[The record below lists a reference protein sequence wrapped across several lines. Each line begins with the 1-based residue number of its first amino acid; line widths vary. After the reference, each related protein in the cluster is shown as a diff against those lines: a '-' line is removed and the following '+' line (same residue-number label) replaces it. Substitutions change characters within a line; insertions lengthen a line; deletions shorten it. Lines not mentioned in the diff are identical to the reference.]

1 MIKFNLLHPADQ
13 IVMLMERIYR
23 YGMTTTSGGNLS
35 VLDDNGDIW
44 ITPSGI
50 DKGNLKRIDIMQIK
64 TDGTVIGPHK
74 PSVELPFHA
83 HVYKTRPDA
92 KAVIHAHPPASVAFS
107 IVRQIPNVHLVPNI
121 NKICGE
127 VGMAEYD
134 VPGSEALGEKI
145 SVAFTKGY
153 DTVMME
159 NHGVIVIGANLFNAF
174 MKFET
179 IDMCA
184 KLEIRAKNIGIIK
197 PLSQKHIDISLQKK
211 GELLQEFVPSSYS
224 SEERAVRREMCELIH
239 RSYDQQ
245 LFTSTQGTFSV
256 KLNDNSFVITPYGVD
271 RKYIAVEDL
280 VRIENGKYT
289 EAGKTPSRSVT
300 LHQHIYNK
308 QPHVKSIIISH
319 PPNMMAFAV
328 TDGIFDA
335 HTIPESYIALR
346 NVPKMPY
353 GSSFLQPAMF
363 AKIFDK
369 KTPVVLV
376 ENDCVIV
383 TGSTLL
389 QAFDRLE
396 VAEYSAKALIDTRV
410 LGEMVKIN
418 EDQTRQIE
426 RIFKLD

>member
-1 MIKFNLLHPADQ
+1 
-13 IVMLMERIYR
+13 
-23 YGMTTTSGGNLS
+23 
-35 VLDDNGDIW
+35 
-44 ITPSGI
+44 
-50 DKGNLKRIDIMQIK
+50 
-64 TDGTVIGPHK
+64 
-74 PSVELPFHA
+74 
-83 HVYKTRPDA
+83 
-92 KAVIHAHPPASVAFS
+92 
-107 IVRQIPNVHLVPNI
+107 
-121 NKICGE
+121 
-127 VGMAEYD
+127 
-134 VPGSEALGEKI
+134 
-145 SVAFTKGY
+145 
-153 DTVMME
+153 
-159 NHGVIVIGANLFNAF
+159 
-174 MKFET
+174 
-179 IDMCA
+179 
-184 KLEIRAKNIGIIK
+184 
-197 PLSQKHIDISLQKK
+197 
-211 GELLQEFVPSSYS
+211 
-224 SEERAVRREMCELIH
+224 
-239 RSYDQQ
+239 
-245 LFTSTQGTFSV
+245 
-256 KLNDNSFVITPYGVD
+256 
-271 RKYIAVEDL
+271 VEDL

-289 EAGKTPSRSVT
+289 EAGKIPSRSVT
-300 LHQHIYNK
+300 LHQHIYNI

-396 VAEYSAKALIDTRV
+396 VAEYSAKALIDARV

>member
-50 DKGNLKRIDIMQIK
+50 DKGSLQRKDIMQIK
-64 TDGTVIGPHK
+64 SDGTIIGPHT

-83 HVYKTRPDA
+83 HVYKTRADA
-92 KAVIHAHPPASVAFS
+92 KAIIHAHPPASVAFS

-134 VPGSEALGEKI
+134 VPGSEALGKKI
-145 SVAFTKGY
+145 SKSFKNGY

-159 NHGVIVIGANLFNAF
+159 NHGVIVIGANLFDAF

-184 KLEIRAKNIGIIK
+184 KLEIRAKNLGTIK
-197 PLSQKHIDISLQKK
+197 TLSQKHIDISLQKK
-211 GELLQEFVPSSYS
+211 GEIMQDFVPSGYS
-224 SEERAVRREMCELIH
+224 SDERAIRREMCELIH

-256 KLNDNSFVITPYGVD
+256 KLDDNSFVITPYGVD
-271 RKYIAVEDL
+271 RKYISVEDL
-280 VRIENGKYT
+280 VRIENGKYK
-289 EAGKTPSRSVT
+289 EAGKTPSRSVA
-300 LHQHIYNK
+300 LHKHIYDS
-308 QPHVKSIIISH
+308 QPHIKSIIISH

-328 TDGIFDA
+328 TDTQFDA

-346 NVPKMPY
+346 NVPKLPY

-383 TGSTLL
+383 TVYTLL

-396 VAEYSAKALIDTRV
+396 VAEYSAKALIDTTV
-410 LGEMVKIN
+410 LGDMIKIN
-418 EDQTRQIE
+418 EEQTKEIE

>member
-1 MIKFNLLHPADQ
+1 
-13 IVMLMERIYR
+13 
-23 YGMTTTSGGNLS
+23 
-35 VLDDNGDIW
+35 
-44 ITPSGI
+44 
-50 DKGNLKRIDIMQIK
+50 
-64 TDGTVIGPHK
+64 
-74 PSVELPFHA
+74 
-83 HVYKTRPDA
+83 
-92 KAVIHAHPPASVAFS
+92 
-107 IVRQIPNVHLVPNI
+107 
-121 NKICGE
+121 
-127 VGMAEYD
+127 
-134 VPGSEALGEKI
+134 
-145 SVAFTKGY
+145 
-153 DTVMME
+153 MME
-159 NHGVIVIGANLFNAF
+159 NHGVIVIGDNLFNAF

-184 KLEIRAKNIGIIK
+184 KLEIRAKSIGRIK

-211 GELLQEFVPSSYS
+211 GEPLQEFMPSGYS
-224 SEERAVRREMCELIH
+224 SEERAIRREMCELIH
-239 RSYDQQ
+239 RCYDQQ

-256 KLNDNSFVITPYGVD
+256 KLGEDSFVITPYGVD
-271 RKYIAVEDL
+271 RKYLTVEDL
-280 VRIENGKYT
+280 VRIEGGKYR
-289 EAGKTPSRSVT
+289 ESGKIPSRSFA
-300 LHQHIYNK
+300 LHKHIYDT

-328 TDGIFDA
+328 TDAVFDA

-369 KTPVVLV
+369 KTPVALV

-396 VAEYSAKALIDTRV
+396 VAEYSAKALIDTEV
-410 LGEMVKIN
+410 LGEMVKID
-418 EDQTRQIE
+418 EVQTRQIE